1 MQVASKEHGERIGK
15 LTALFHHRW
24 TVPVLAEFHRRK
36 GATKFVTLVNRLG
49 GGRDSVRRALDALVE
64 LGLVARNTGYGHP
77 MRPEYLLTRAGA
89 LAAPACAR
97 VWRALRAMESEDVG
111 LNKWSLLVALALK
124 DGCSRF
130 AEFRRYLPEVTP
142 RALTLALKS
151 LGAAGWIEREILDAY
166 PPRTQYRLTLFG
178 GRLWPGLRALAG

>member
-1 MQVASKEHGERIGK
+1 MQVTSKKRVGK

-24 TVPVLAEFHRRK
+24 TVPVLAEFHRQK
-36 GATKFVTLVNRLG
+36 GGTKFVTLVKRLG

-64 LGLVARNTGYGHP
+64 LGLVAKNPGYGHP
-77 MRPEYLLTRAGA
+77 MRPEYRLTRAGA

-97 VWRALRAMESEDVG
+97 VWRALRAMGAEDVG
-111 LNKWSLLVALALK
+111 LKKWSLLVTLALK

-130 AEFRRYLPEVTP
+130 AELRRYLPDVTP

-151 LGAAGWIEREILDAY
+151 LAAAGLIEREIMDGY
-166 PPRTQYRLTLFG
+166 PPRTRYRLTLLG
-178 GRLWPGLRALAG
+178 GKLWPGLRALAE